1 MIEKTIKGQM
11 QADKNVDAIKFLSVE
26 RGVQAIVR
34 IDGDNAMLMVVNPK
48 NEKPYIVYNDDGFDG
63 ITGLEKEGE

>member
-34 IDGDNAMLMVVNPK
+34 IDGHNAMLTVVNPK

-63 ITGLEKEGE
+63 IVGLEKEGE